1 MAKGTRTLA
10 SAADGGKNADGS
22 RFLWLS
28 VPFWLG
34 LLVALAYSPAMPL
47 FHSAVGILTEGNS
60 TAKAVLFVA
69 FLAICLTARG
79 LADRVPLV
87 NRIPKR
93 VLDVFLAL
101 AVVSMAYGLLLHA
114 AFFSSYAGADANSFV
129 SHVTQC
135 GGSWCWEGTYLQHN
149 HVAKTAVY
157 FVEKTFGL
165 SVGPQSDNGEPLY
178 SVFPQADLFALVTLA
193 ISGLLLVF
201 GVLSALKQDDALD
214 CLLVSCATA
223 LFFIASVDGGL
234 FSQTGINA
242 CVFASVFLLR
252 RQRQVHAE
260 LRFLI
265 PVAVGAL
272 IAVLPNLLFG
282 TYLIFRDWFY
292 GAVAVSALFAFVD
305 AESGWKKMAFLS
317 VLVFSLLFFS
327 VHAIEKVEGPLT
339 SIPRATEL
347 SPGLPPS
354 PNLVIYGL
362 PADTGICAV
371 KSLLPEMNFSSAAKY
386 GWYFVTAANSTQ
398 AITLTTEQVAER
410 FRSAFPQGYLYA
422 SMNRNGPELRTATI
436 HWIRKP
442 EGISYSGLFSFRLV
456 HAVDDRDATT
466 LTGIASASG
475 PMLGLEIGSYIQ
487 SLGGDAVV
495 TTLIV

>member
-1 MAKGTRTLA
+1 MARKTHALEPGNWKQRDT
-10 SAADGGKNADGS
+10 SQ
-22 RFLWLS
+22 RFLWMS
-28 VPFWLG
+28 APFWLG
-34 LLVALAYSPAMPL
+34 LLVALAYSPAMPF

-69 FLAICLTARG
+69 FIAICLSVRAF
-79 LADRVPLV
+79 AE
-87 NRIPKR
+87 RIPFLNRLPKR
-93 VLDVFLAL
+93 SLDVFLAL
-101 AVVSMAYGLLLHA
+101 AAVSMAYGLLLHV

-135 GGSWCWEGTYLQHN
+135 GDSWCWEGTYLQHS
-149 HVAKTAVY
+149 HVAKSAVY
-157 FVEKTFGL
+157 FVEKTVGL
-165 SVGPQSDNGEPLY
+165 SVGSQSDNGEPLY
-178 SVFPQADLFALVTLA
+178 QVFPQADLFALVTLA

-201 GVLSALKQDDALD
+201 GVLSALRQDDALD

-242 CVFASVFLLR
+242 CVFACVFLLR
-252 RQRQVHAE
+252 GQRQLHAE
-260 LRFLI
+260 LRFLV

-292 GAVAVSALFAFVD
+292 GAIAVSALFAFVD
-305 AESGWKKMAFLS
+305 AESGWKKIALLS
-317 VLVFSLLFFS
+317 VLVFSLLCFS
-327 VHAIEKVEGPLT
+327 LHAMEKVEGPLT
-339 SIPRATEL
+339 SIPRATSF
-347 SPGLPPS
+347 SPGLPTS

-362 PADTGICAV
+362 PAGTGTCAI
-371 KSLLPEMNFSSAAKY
+371 KSLLPEMNFSSSAKY
-386 GWYFVTAANSTQ
+386 GWYFVAAANATD
-398 AITLTTEQVAER
+398 AISLTTEQVTQR
-410 FRSAFPQGYLYA
+410 FRSVFPQGYLYA

-436 HWIRKP
+436 RWIRKP
-442 EGISYSGLFSFRLV
+442 EGIGYSGFFSFRLV
-456 HAVDDRDATT
+456 SAVDSGQSTT

>member
-1 MAKGTRTLA
+1 MAKKTG
-10 SAADGGKNADGS
+10 AAPVGGREKNSGS

-28 VPFWLG
+28 APFWLG
-34 LLVALAYSPAMPL
+34 LLVALAYSPAMQF

-69 FLAICLTARG
+69 FIAVCLTVRAFANRI
-79 LADRVPLV
+79 PLV
-87 NRIPKR
+87 NRVPKNA
-93 VLDVFLAL
+93 LDVFLAL
-101 AVVSMAYGLLLHA
+101 AAVSMAYGLLLHA
-114 AFFSSYAGADANSFV
+114 VFFSGYAGADANSFV
-129 SHVTQC
+129 SHVTRC
-135 GGSWCWEGTYLQHN
+135 GDSWCWEGTYLQHS
-149 HVAKTAVY
+149 HVAKSAVY
-157 FVEKTFGL
+157 FVQKTIGL
-165 SVGPQSDNGEPLY
+165 SVGTQSDNGEPLY
-178 SVFPQADLFALVTLA
+178 QIFPQADLFALVTLA
-193 ISGLLLVF
+193 VSGLLLVF
-201 GVLSALKQDDALD
+201 GVLSALRQEDALD

-223 LFFIASVDGGL
+223 LFFIASVDGGV

-252 RQRQVHAE
+252 RQKQVHAE
-260 LRFLI
+260 LRFLV

-327 VHAIEKVEGPLT
+327 LHAIEKVEGPLT
-339 SIPRATEL
+339 SIPRATAF
-347 SPGLPPS
+347 SPGLPTS
-354 PNLVIYGL
+354 PNLVLYGL
-362 PADTGICAV
+362 PANVGMCAI
-371 KSLLPEMNFSSAAKY
+371 KSLLPEMNFSSFAKY
-386 GWYFVTAANSTQ
+386 GWYFVTAANSTR
-398 AITLTTEQVAER
+398 AISLTTAQVEQR

-422 SMNRNGPELRTATI
+422 SMNRNGPETRTAII
-436 HWIRKP
+436 HWITKP
-442 EGISYSGLFSFRLV
+442 EGIDYSDLFSFRLV
-456 HAVDDRDATT
+456 SAVDDGQSTT

>member
-1 MAKGTRTLA
+1 MAKRTHA
-10 SAADGGKNADGS
+10 QETGGENQEDDSS

-28 VPFWLG
+28 APFWLG

-69 FLAICLTARG
+69 FIAICLTVRAF
-79 LADRVPLV
+79 ADR
-87 NRIPKR
+87 IPFLGNKFPKQP
-93 VLDVFLAL
+93 LDVFLAL
-101 AVVSMAYGLLLHA
+101 AAVSMAYGLLLHVV
-114 AFFSSYAGADANSFV
+114 FFASYAGADANSFV

-135 GGSWCWEGTYLQHN
+135 GGSWCWEGTYLQHS
-149 HVAKTAVY
+149 HVAKSAVY

-165 SVGPQSDNGEPLY
+165 SVGPQSDNGEPIY
-178 SVFPQADLFALVTLA
+178 QIFPQADLFALVTLA

-201 GVLSALKQDDALD
+201 GVLSALRQKDRLD

-223 LFFIASVDGGL
+223 LFFIASIDGGL

-242 CVFASVFLLR
+242 CVFATVFLLR
-252 RQRQVHAE
+252 RQKQLHAE
-260 LRFLI
+260 LRFLV
-265 PVAVGAL
+265 PVAIGGL
-272 IAVLPNLLFG
+272 IACLPNLLFG

-292 GAVAVSALFAFVD
+292 GAVAVAALFAFVD
-305 AESGWKKMAFLS
+305 AESGWKKIAFLS

-327 VHAIEKVEGPLT
+327 LHAMEKVEGPLT
-339 SIPRATEL
+339 SIPRATQL
-347 SPGLPPS
+347 AGGLPTS

-362 PADTGICAV
+362 PASVGACTI
-371 KSLLPEMNFSSAAKY
+371 KSMLPEMNFSSSAKY
-386 GWYFVTAANSTQ
+386 GWYLVAAANSTQ
-398 AITLTTEQVAER
+398 AISLTTEQVTQR
-410 FRSAFPQGYLYA
+410 LRGVFPQGYLYA
-422 SMNRNGPELRTATI
+422 SMNRNGPEMRTATI

-442 EGISYSGLFSFRLV
+442 SGVDYSKLFSFRLV
-456 HAVDDRDATT
+456 SAVDDGQSTT

-475 PMLGLEIGSYIQ
+475 PMLGLEVGSYIQ

>member
-1 MAKGTRTLA
+1 MAKSVRA
-10 SAADGGKNADGS
+10 SAPAEKSKKEDGS

-28 VPFWLG
+28 APFWLG
-34 LLVALAYSPAMPL
+34 LLVALSFSQAMPL

-69 FLAICLTARG
+69 FIAICLTVRAF
-79 LADRVPLV
+79 ADRIPLV
-87 NRIPKR
+87 KMIPKLS
-93 VLDVFLAL
+93 LDLFLAL
-101 AVVSMAYGLLLHA
+101 AAVSMAYGLLLHVL
-114 AFFSSYAGADANSFV
+114 FFASYAGADANSFV

-135 GGSWCWEGTYLQHN
+135 GGSWCWEGTYLQHS

-157 FVEKTFGL
+157 FVEKTLGI
-165 SVGPQSDNGEPLY
+165 SVGSQSDNGEPLY
-178 SVFPQADLFALVTLA
+178 LVFPQADLFALVTLA
-193 ISGLLLVF
+193 ISGLLLAF
-201 GVLSALKQDDALD
+201 GVLSALRQEDSLD

-242 CVFASVFLLR
+242 CVFACVFLMR
-252 RQRQVHAE
+252 RQPQMRAE
-260 LRFLI
+260 LRFLV
-265 PVAVGAL
+265 PVAVGGL
-272 IAVLPNLLFG
+272 VAVLPNLLFG

-305 AESGWKKMAFLS
+305 AESGWKKIAFLS

-327 VHAIEKVEGPLT
+327 LHAIEKVEGPLT
-339 SIPRATEL
+339 SIPRATEFA
-347 SPGLPPS
+347 SGLPTS

-362 PADTGICAV
+362 PANTGTCTI
-371 KSLLPEMNFSSAAKY
+371 KSLLPEMNFSSSAKY
-386 GWYFVTAANSTQ
+386 GWYFITAASSTQ
-398 AITLTTEQVAER
+398 AIQLTTEQVTQR
-410 FRSAFPQGYLYA
+410 FRAAFPQGYLYA

-442 EGISYSGLFSFRLV
+442 AGIDYSGLFSFRMV
-456 HAVDDRDATT
+456 RAVDGGQSTT

-475 PMLGLEIGSYIQ
+475 PMLGLEIGSYVR